1 MHKSPVRADDSPPMH
16 IHVTPLKIA
25 MIIGV
30 NFLIALF
37 IVLISRGT
45 TTYLISLM
53 YSQCI
58 GISIATCTIAAAN
71 LIKTSKFALHVAFI
85 GLALIAGAVIGV
97 AIATM
102 VMGVLFPGLPQIHN
116 HENYQTSLLF
126 ALLFGLIVTYV
137 FFSLQRISTERVKRL
152 EVEKSAVVTEIKLL
166 QSQMEPHFLFNTL
179 STILSLIDD
188 EPQKAKLMLE
198 SFTSFL
204 RSSLVTARNETITL
218 AQEMNVV
225 KNYLEI
231 FMIRMGARLRY
242 AIDIPVELRA
252 CRVPP
257 LLIQPLVENAVKH
270 GLEPSVRGGELL
282 IQARREGDH
291 VLITVADSGMGVNEM
306 SPGNGIGLEN
316 IRKRLELAYNKQGRL
331 VVEENKPEGIRVTV
345 DIPFE
350 TGAPALRDEK

>member
-1 MHKSPVRADDSPPMH
+1 MMQKSDAQSGDSLPVR
-16 IHVTPLKIA
+16 INVTPLKIA

-45 TTYLISLM
+45 TTYLISLI

-71 LIKTSKFALHVAFI
+71 LVKTSKFALHVAFI

-97 AIATM
+97 TIATLI
-102 VMGVLFPGLPQIHN
+102 MGVLYPGPRIYQY
-116 HENYQTSLLF
+116 ENLQTSLLF

-179 STILSLIDD
+179 STILSLIDA
-188 EPQKAKLMLE
+188 EPDTAKRMLE
-198 SFTSFL
+198 AFTSFL
-204 RSSLVTARNETITL
+204 RSSLIMARNDTITL
-218 AQEMNVV
+218 AQEMDVV
-225 KNYLEI
+225 RNYLDI
-231 FMIRMGARLRY
+231 FTIRMGERLRY
-242 AIDIPVELRA
+242 KIDIPENLRNIGI
-252 CRVPP
+252 PP

-270 GLEPSVRGGELL
+270 GLEPSIRGGELR
-282 IQARREGDH
+282 IQARRDGDR
-291 VLITVADSGMGVNEM
+291 VRIIVADSGMGVNEM
-306 SPGNGIGLEN
+306 SSGNGIGLEN
-316 IRKRLELAYNKQGRL
+316 VRKRLELAYEKRGCL
-331 VVEENKPEGIRVTV
+331 VFEENEPEGIRVIV
-345 DIPFE
+345 EIPFE
-350 TGAPALRDEK
+350 TGEKQR